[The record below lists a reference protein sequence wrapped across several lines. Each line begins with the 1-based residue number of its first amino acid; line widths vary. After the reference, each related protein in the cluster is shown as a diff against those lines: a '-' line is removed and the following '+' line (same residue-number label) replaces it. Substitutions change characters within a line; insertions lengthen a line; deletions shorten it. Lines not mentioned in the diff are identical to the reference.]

1 MRPELQHWPSSLV
14 PQILDEFDPFLHAA
28 SAVQDLSLQIVEIQL
43 ELLLVAIELASKAET
58 L

>member
-14 PQILDEFDPFLHAA
+14 PQIFDEFDHFLHAA

-43 ELLLVAIELASKAET
+43 ELLLVAIEFASKAET